1 MAVFAEDEKIY
12 RIKSEGKMKISLD
25 KFCDGDSFIFDFIP
39 AISISWER
47 EVSTIYAIDWLFW
60 RLQLEVE

>member
-1 MAVFAEDEKIY
+1 MAVFAENETIY
-12 RIKSEGKMKISLD
+12 SKKNGGKMKFSFD
-25 KFCDGDSFIFDFIP
+25 KFFDKDSFIFDFIP